1 MQLKDT
7 ESAIRNKL
15 IHLLPELR
23 GFKFVITLVVD
34 FEKIESDDAT
44 KYTSF
49 YSNSKVETI
58 TNESKIES
66 IWISL

>member
-15 IHLLPELR
+15 IDLLPELR

-49 YSNSKVETI
+49 YSNSKVEKI

-66 IWISL
+66 I